1 MTNDQLGR
9 MWEKQLSEM
18 LYRDGFWVHI
28 FKGNQNGQPS
38 DIIAVKDGHAYLID
52 AKVCSVKGFALSRI
66 ESNQRTAMNLWRQRG
81 NHEPMFGLLIPGGHA
96 YMVPLATLEDYEE
109 RGHSFMNVQ
118 TIQYLGIDYD
128 TWRTKC
134 KLS

>member
-1 MTNDQLGR
+1 MTNDELGR
-9 MWEKQLSEM
+9 MWEKQLAEM

-28 FKGNQNGQPS
+28 FKGNRNGQPS

-81 NHEPMFGLLIPGGHA
+81 NHEPMFGLLIPGGHV
-96 YMVPLATLEDYEE
+96 YIVSLACLESWEE
-109 RGHSFMNVQ
+109 LGHNYMNVHE
-118 TIQYLGIDYD
+118 IARNGVDYD
-128 TWRTKC
+128 TWRLQC